1 MNKLKIEG
9 LKVKVADKIILDNFN
24 IEIKSGEIHVIM
36 GPNGVG
42 KSTLSKVIMG
52 HPDYEILE
60 GNIYYNDTLLNDLT
74 TDKRA
79 LLGIFLGMQ
88 MPLEINGVTNADMLR
103 TALHSK
109 LGSNF
114 KLYDFINSLESTV
127 EKLNMNKDMIHR
139 GVNLGFSGGE
149 RKKNEI
155 LQMNIL
161 KPTMVL
167 LDEIDSGLD
176 VDSLKVVGNEI
187 YDYYKRE
194 NPGIL
199 LVTHYQ
205 RLLDYIKPN
214 FVHIMV
220 SGKIVKTGDYSL
232 VREIEKDGY
241 SKYTRENLKET
252 IGTCAVKEMINNE

>member
-1 MNKLKIEG
+1 MNKLKIEN
-9 LKVKVADKIILDNFN
+9 LKVKVADKIILDGFN

-241 SKYTRENLKET
+241 SKYTSENLKET